1 MKRPILLLL
10 WVCFALTKTKTGH
23 AQSDSIGPQNFIDTL
38 LSKLDTNL
46 ISSGLLADNTLSPF
60 VDLDDYDGNQSTP
73 ITFDAILTIP
83 FALNN
88 MKLTSLSIANKAE
101 IQEIV
106 ASVGMQEVFFHAE
119 VSIPVLLLVTTPTV
133 DLNKSHTSFNQSAGD
148 QALPSKN
155 RRTYRKLMRSRW

>member
-46 ISSGLLADNTLSPF
+46 ISSGLLADKTLSPF

-88 MKLTSLSIANKAE
+88 MKLTSLSIANKEE
-101 IQEIV
+101 IQEIYHQHNQHQ
-106 ASVGMQEVFFHAE
+106 VGF
-119 VSIPVLLLVTTPTV
+119 
-133 DLNKSHTSFNQSAGD
+133 NKE
-148 QALPSKN
+148 
-155 RRTYRKLMRSRW
+155 